1 MSQPAPQFEP
11 FLGVHHSLGER
22 VWQLNDVDA
31 RIALAIA
38 QQLGVPE
45 IVGRVLAARG
55 VGVDAAP
62 AFLTPTL
69 RDNLPDPASIKDMDR
84 ACARLLQAVSTGETI
99 AIFGDYD
106 VDGATSS
113 ALLKRYFNAL
123 GVASIVYIP
132 DRQREGYGPNAP
144 ALKALKAE
152 GAGVVVTVDCG
163 TTAYEALEAA
173 AADGIDVIV
182 VDHHQAG
189 AGTPPCKAL
198 VNPNR
203 LDENASVTALAGQV
217 AAVGLTFL
225 LVIGLNRALRDAGWF
240 TADRPQPNPLAW
252 LDLVALGTV
261 ADVVPL
267 TGVNRAFV
275 AQGLKVMAGRTNAG
289 IAALGDVGMLK
300 TPPTTYHAG
309 FVFGPRVNAGGR
321 IGKSDLGT
329 RLLTTD
335 DPIEAAGIAHELDVL
350 NAERRA
356 IEAAVQEEAFA
367 QVEATGASDA
377 VIVAAGEGWHPGV
390 IGIVASRLKDR
401 FRRPAF
407 VIALDGGEGKGSG
420 RSISGVD
427 LGAAVNAAVQA
438 GILAGGG
445 GHKMAAGLSIEAG
458 NVSAFRAFLN
468 ERLGDLV
475 GALTAE
481 HTLRLDG
488 AVTVTG
494 ANAALA
500 ETLEQAGPYGA
511 GHREPTFAIPDAG
524 VVKADLVGENHVRCI
539 LTSGGGGR
547 LKAIAFRASEE
558 PLGAALFSARQT
570 GASLHLA
577 GKIRLDRWM
586 GRKEAQLQIEDAAT
600 P

>member
-1 MSQPAPQFEP
+1 M
-11 FLGVHHSLGER
+11 
-22 VWQLNDVDA
+22 WQLNDVEA

-38 QQLGVPE
+38 QQLDVPE
-45 IVGRVLAARG
+45 IIGRVLAGRG
-55 VGVDAAP
+55 VGVEAAS
-62 AFLTPTL
+62 AFLSPTL
-69 RDNLPDPASIKDMDR
+69 RESLPDPASIKDMDL
-84 ACARLLQAVSTGETI
+84 ACARLFRAVINGEMV
-99 AIFGDYD
+99 AVFGDYD

-123 GVASIVYIP
+123 GARCIVYIP

-152 GAGVVVTVDCG
+152 GAGVIVTVDCG
-163 TTAYEALEAA
+163 TTAYEALEEAA
-173 AADGIDVIV
+173 TEEIDVII
-182 VDHHQAG
+182 VDHHQPG
-189 AGTPPCKAL
+189 AGTPPCTAF

-203 LDENASVTALAGQV
+203 LDENIGVTAAVGQV

-225 LVIGLNRALRDAGWF
+225 LVIGLNRALREAGWF
-240 TADRPQPNPLAW
+240 SAERPEPNPLGW

-275 AQGLKVMAGRTNAG
+275 AQGLKVMAGRSNAG
-289 IAALGDVGMLK
+289 LAALGDVGNLK
-300 TPPTTYHAG
+300 TPPSTYHAG

-335 DPIEAAGIAHELDVL
+335 DPHEAAGIAHELDLL
-350 NAERRA
+350 NAERRT

-367 QVEATGASDA
+367 QIEASGASDA
-377 VIVAAGEGWHPGV
+377 VLVAVGEGWHPGV

-407 VIALDGGEGKGSG
+407 VIALDKGHGKGSG

-427 LGAAVNAAVQA
+427 LGAAVTAALQGGV
-438 GILAGGG
+438 LSGGG
-445 GHKMAAGLSIEAG
+445 GHKMAAGVTIAAE
-458 NVSAFRAFLN
+458 NVVLFRAFLN

-475 GALTAE
+475 GMLTAE
-481 HTLRLDG
+481 HSLRLDG
-488 AVTVTG
+488 AVTVMG

-511 GHREPTFAIPDAG
+511 GHREPVFAIPDAR
-524 VVKADLVGENHVRCI
+524 VVKADLVGENHVSCI
-539 LTSGGGGR
+539 LTSSGGGR

-558 PLGAALFSARQT
+558 PLGAALFAARKS

-586 GRKEAQLQIEDAAT
+586 GRKEAQLQIEDAAAA
-600 P
+600 PFV